1 MLGSHRPGRSLEKG
15 IAIIATLPT
24 HPDSAVSSNSVST
37 SPFSFSRD
45 ALQGLAAQVLDLARS
60 GGASAAEAEVS
71 EGSGLSLS
79 VRHGELETIEHNRDK
94 GIGVTVYL
102 GQRRGH
108 ASTSD
113 FSPDALA
120 RTVEKALTIARYTA
134 EDDCAGLADA
144 ELLARDVPDLDL
156 FHPWDVGVDG
166 AKDLARTCEAA
177 ALGVDPRISNSEGAS
192 LSSQVSQFV
201 YANSLGFS
209 GGYPTSRQSL
219 SCAVIAEQ
227 DGAMQRDYWYTT
239 ARAAADLDGPE
250 SVGRR
255 AGERTVRRL
264 NGRKLG
270 TRQCPVLFEAP
281 IATGLVAS
289 FVSAV
294 SGGHLYRKSSFLLD
308 SLGTRV
314 FPEFFQL
321 QERPFLKR
329 GLSSSPFDSEG
340 VATRDRDVVK
350 DGVVQGYFLGSYSA
364 RKLGMK
370 STGNAGGNHNLIV
383 PATGE
388 DFAGLLKKMDTG
400 LLVTE
405 LLGHGLNMV
414 TGDYSRGAAGFW
426 VENGVIAYPVEEI
439 TVAGNLKDMF
449 RDIVA
454 LGTDVETRGSR
465 QVGSILVERMTVAGD

>member
-1 MLGSHRPGRSLEKG
+1 MSS
-15 IAIIATLPT
+15 
-24 HPDSAVSSNSVST
+24 SSNPSN
-37 SPFSFSRD
+37 PFSYSPESLR
-45 ALQGLAAQVLDLARS
+45 GLAAQALDLATRT
-60 GGASAAEAEVS
+60 GATAAEAEVS
-71 EGSGLSLS
+71 EGSGLTVG
-79 VRHGELETIEHNRDK
+79 VRNGELETIEHNRDK
-94 GIGVTVYL
+94 GIGITVYL

-113 FSPDALA
+113 FSGDALA
-120 RTVEKALTIARYTA
+120 RAVEKAISIARYTA
-134 EDDCAGLADA
+134 EDDCAGLADPD
-144 ELLARDVPDLDL
+144 LLAKDIPDLDL
-156 FHPWDVGVDG
+156 FHPWGVSVED
-166 AKDLARTCEAA
+166 AMELARACEAS
-177 ALGVDPRISNSEGAS
+177 ALAVDPRITNSEGGS
-192 LSSQVSQFV
+192 LSSQASHFI
-201 YANSLGFS
+201 YANTLGFS
-209 GGYPTSRQSL
+209 GGYPSSRQSL
-219 SCAVIAEQ
+219 SCAVIAEE

-239 ARAAADLDGPE
+239 ARAATDMDAPDG
-250 SVGRR
+250 VGRR

-264 NGRKLG
+264 NGRKLS

-281 IATGLVAS
+281 IATGLIAS

-308 SLGTRV
+308 SLGQQL
-314 FPEFFQL
+314 FPDFFQL
-321 QERPFLKR
+321 QERPFLPR

-350 DGVVQGYFLGSYSA
+350 DGVLQGYFLGSYSA
-364 RKLGMK
+364 RKLGMR

-383 PATGE
+383 PPTGE
-388 DFAGLLKKMDTG
+388 DFPALLKKMDTG

-439 TVAGNLKDMF
+439 TVAGNLRDMF
-449 RDIVA
+449 MGIVA

-465 QVGSILVERMTVAGD
+465 RVGSVLIDRMTVAGD

>member
-1 MLGSHRPGRSLEKG
+1 MSSS
-15 IAIIATLPT
+15 PT
-24 HPDSAVSSNSVST
+24 ASSSD
-37 SPFSFSRD
+37 SPFSYSAESLR
-45 ALQGLAAQVLDLARS
+45 QLAARALDLARA
-60 GGASAAEAEVS
+60 GGATAAEAEAS
-71 EGSGLSLS
+71 EGSGLTLG
-79 VRHGELETIEHNRDK
+79 VRHGEVETIEHNRDK
-94 GIGVTVYL
+94 GVGVTVYL
-102 GQRRGH
+102 GHRRGH

-120 RTVEKALTIARYTA
+120 RTVDKALSIARYTA

-144 ELLARDVPDLDL
+144 DLLARDVPDLDL
-156 FHPWDVGVDG
+156 YHPWSVGME
-166 AKDLARTCEAA
+166 AAMDLARACEAA
-177 ALGVDPRISNSEGAS
+177 ALEVDARITNSEGAS
-192 LSSQVSQFV
+192 LSSQASHFI

-209 GGYPTSRQSL
+209 GGYPSSRQSL
-219 SCAVIAEQ
+219 SCAVIAEE

-239 ARAAADLDGPE
+239 ARAAGDMDTPE

-264 NGRKLG
+264 NGRKLS

-281 IATGLVAS
+281 IATGLIAS

-308 SLGTRV
+308 SLGTQL
-314 FPEFFQL
+314 FPAFFQL
-321 QERPFLKR
+321 QERPFLAR
-329 GLSSSPFDSEG
+329 GLSSAPFDSEG
-340 VATRDRDVVK
+340 VATRDRDVVR
-350 DGVVQGYFLGSYSA
+350 DGVLQGYFLGSYSA

-383 PATGE
+383 PPTGE
-388 DFAGLLKKMDTG
+388 DFAALLRRMDTG

-426 VENGVIAYPVEEI
+426 VENGEIAYPVEEI
-439 TVAGNLKDMF
+439 TVAGNLRDMF
-449 RDIVA
+449 RGIVA

-465 QVGSILVERMTVAGD
+465 RVGSILIERMTVAGD

>member
-1 MLGSHRPGRSLEKG
+1 MSS
-15 IAIIATLPT
+15 
-24 HPDSAVSSNSVST
+24 SSNPSN
-37 SPFSFSRD
+37 PFSYSPESLR
-45 ALQGLAAQVLDLARS
+45 GLAAQALDLATRA
-60 GGASAAEAEVS
+60 GATAAEAEVS
-71 EGSGLSLS
+71 EGSGLTVG
-79 VRHGELETIEHNRDK
+79 VRNGELETIEHNRDK
-94 GIGVTVYL
+94 GIGITVYL

-113 FSPDALA
+113 FSGDALA
-120 RTVEKALTIARYTA
+120 RAVEKAISIARYTA
-134 EDDCAGLADA
+134 EDDCAGLADPD
-144 ELLARDVPDLDL
+144 LLAKDIPDLDL
-156 FHPWDVGVDG
+156 FHPWGVSVED
-166 AKDLARTCEAA
+166 AMELARACEAS
-177 ALGVDPRISNSEGAS
+177 ALAVDPRITNSEGGS
-192 LSSQVSQFV
+192 LSSQASHFV
-201 YANSLGFS
+201 YANTLGFS
-209 GGYPTSRQSL
+209 GGYPSSRQSL
-219 SCAVIAEQ
+219 SCAVIAEE

-239 ARAAADLDGPE
+239 ARAAADMDAPDG
-250 SVGRR
+250 VGRR

-264 NGRKLG
+264 NGRKLS

-281 IATGLVAS
+281 IATGLIAS

-308 SLGTRV
+308 SLGQQL
-314 FPEFFQL
+314 FPDFFQL
-321 QERPFLKR
+321 QERPFLPR

-350 DGVVQGYFLGSYSA
+350 DGVLQGYFLGSYSA

-383 PATGE
+383 PPTGE
-388 DFAGLLKKMDTG
+388 DFPALLKKMDTG

-439 TVAGNLKDMF
+439 TVAGNLRDMF
-449 RDIVA
+449 MGIVA
-454 LGTDVETRGSR
+454 LGTDVETRGAR
-465 QVGSILVERMTVAGD
+465 RVGSVLIDRMTVAGD